1 MTVTKH
7 LFVLSESG
15 FAMLSSCP
23 QGTIFLIKKL
33 SRSHT
38 SSREPNSQPATARGA
53 CRDLGALGRAWWWSL
68 CYMGSITTLSTGHK
82 ACCSRLSSSQHL
94 HRATAR
100 SCGGSGS

>member
-1 MTVTKH
+1 MAITKH

-38 SSREPNSQPATARGA
+38 SSREPNSQPPTARGA

-68 CYMGSITTLSTGHK
+68 CSITTLSTGHK
-82 ACCSRLSSSQHL
+82 ACRLSSSQHL